1 MAEAFGIAAVINF
14 FFLFAVSAADM
25 VNMDAAGITDI
36 FCPFLEDGS
45 LMYGCF
51 AANLAFCFLIQ
62 LLFLKREE
70 QQWAML
76 SFLVRSKGRI
86 RLFLSQKKD
95 LYGYLL
101 AVFIGKLLS
110 DGIYFG
116 IFVRQKDFR
125 GFVYT
130 ESSFLLITAV
140 WMEIIYLMLALRVK
154 GTYGLFMVLALSAV
168 SLILIPYTGFSF
180 FAYGSLA
187 FSWTDLFI
195 KALVWAVLFAAG
207 AAAVMKMD
215 LLEHEQ

>member
-215 LLEHEQ
+215 LLGHEQ

>member
-76 SFLVRSKGRI
+76 SFLVRSKGRK

-116 IFVRQKDFR
+116 IFVRQKDFC

-130 ESSFLLITAV
+130 EASFLLITAV
-140 WMEIIYLMLALRVK
+140 WMEIIYLMFALRVK

-215 LLEHEQ
+215 LLGHEQ

>member
-1 MAEAFGIAAVINF
+1 MAEAFGIAAAVNF

-76 SFLVRSKGRI
+76 SFLVRSKGRK

-116 IFVRQKDFR
+116 IFVRQKDFC

-140 WMEIIYLMLALRVK
+140 WMEIIYLMFALRVK

-215 LLEHEQ
+215 LLGHEQ